1 MNCAMCHGAV
11 SDNAHTLP
19 FPDLDPADEELSTR
33 EKAAVARKPAEH
45 QALFRGNADDHFR
58 MGIKLTRCA
67 GSGGQWGRWWWPAGR
82 CRVGRCGAQLPAVS
96 VW

>member
-1 MNCAMCHGAV
+1 MPPPPPPL
-11 SDNAHTLP
+11 SLTRP
-19 FPDLDPADEELSTR
+19 TDEEMSAR